1 MSKNQLAINIEHL
14 KPDQRKM
21 VLDLITAFAASN
33 ENTPKTKAPKAKY
46 SSQSEHDRK
55 RKSQKLTLSEIANSH
70 LSQKSRELDI
80 SRAEYVEK
88 LIEKSSGFTPSEAP
102 KRLRN
107 KEKRIRTGIRLLPEF
122 KKVADGYA
130 KAANMRTGQWLS
142 RLIEHDAQ
150 KPP

>member
-1 MSKNQLAINIEHL
+1 MSKNQLLISIEDL
-14 KPDQRKM
+14 KPEQREI
-21 VLDLITAFAASN
+21 VLDLIAAFAASN
-33 ENTPKTKAPKAKY
+33 KKTPKPKAPTAKY
-46 SSQSEHDRK
+46 SSQSESDRK

-70 LSQKSRELDI
+70 LSQKSKEFDI

-88 LIEKSSGFTPSEAP
+88 LIEKSSDFTPSETP
-102 KRLRN
+102 KRLPN

-142 RLIEHDAQ
+142 RLIEHDARQ
-150 KPP
+150 PA